1 MCSHESYGYS
11 ITCDSQRRQIP
22 QKGGDRLIQMRMPR
36 RMYLKE
42 KNMIE
47 LPDFS
52 KKKGESMKSF
62 KNWMKKGI
70 ALGAAFAMTVTVLP
84 LSDVVNAAEPDKA
97 AAKADDGLRLW
108 YDFESLKSGTILND
122 MSGNGYAG
130 RVTPEGSGVTT
141 ADANIYGTDYTAYSF
156 QGGQPSQTNSYIM
169 LPSGVFN
176 DMDAITVSCWVNMS
190 AYTGYQRIWDFGFK
204 SGDSDF
210 NTTSYMYLIADGY
223 NSGHTG
229 YTAAITNSGWG
240 NEMGPEKGEAL
251 ATNEWIFTTVTL
263 DENGVMALYE
273 DGALIGET
281 ETGLNVSLLE
291 GADNAM
297 IGYGQFKNDIF
308 SGMVAD
314 FKIYDYAMTAEEVA
328 DQFAIPDE
336 DKVARDMEWLDLGD
350 VSAVTDNLTLPTK
363 GAAGSDISW
372 ESSDA
377 SVIATDGTVT
387 RPDAGE
393 GNATVTLTAT
403 VSAGDESDTKTFE
416 VTVLQKL
423 TAEEIVNSDADAL
436 VFTGLAAVS
445 DNLTLPTSG
454 ANGSTITWS
463 SSNPDII
470 AADGTVTRPVGDPVD
485 VVLTA
490 TVSYDD
496 ASVDK
501 QFTATVVPV
510 YEKTDIVKVAA
521 VEVETQTGTLPS
533 LPGQVQ
539 VTYEDDT
546 TGYEKVTWPTNLTV
560 DQFSTAGTT
569 VEVTGQIVDYDVEV
583 TAVVTVTDVISE
595 APAAVSTEFDLSDIT
610 LDGTDTI
617 FGQNMARDLEYLK
630 IMDADRMLY
639 NFRSAFGVDTEGA
652 QPLTGWEEPTGLL
665 RGHSTGHFLSALAQ
679 AYASTGETAYKD
691 KMDYMVA
698 ELAELQAMS
707 KGDPAEFK
715 TQCTPS
721 NAAQSMWSKD
731 PSTWGEGFLSAYS
744 PDQFALLEQ
753 YTPYATI
760 WAPYYTLHKITAG
773 MIDCYLYGGNE
784 QALEVAEGIGS
795 WVYRRLSG
803 CTTEDQR
810 SQMWSMYI
818 AGEYGGM
825 NESLARLYEITGQ
838 EQYLEAA
845 QMFDNTTFFDNLS
858 VNVDD
863 VQGRHAN
870 QHIPQIVGAIHEYA
884 ATGDTYY
891 YNVAKN
897 FWEIV
902 TDRYAYSIGG
912 VGTGER
918 FTDPYQQGNNILGNE
933 GRGENCETCAA
944 YNMLKLTKDL
954 YNYDPDNAEYMDY
967 YERTLINQ
975 IAASQ
980 SHDTTDWMH
989 NGCTYMLPID
999 PGQRRD
1005 FDYDYGGFTCCNGT
1019 GMENHV
1025 KYQAAAYAKTDD
1037 TLYVNL
1043 YMPTT
1048 VTWDEMGVSV
1058 KQETNFPSEHS
1069 KLTVNGSGDFT
1080 MKLRVPYWATAGF
1093 EVKVNGETICT
1104 NPEVS
1109 TYVEID
1115 RAWSDGDVVEIT
1127 MPYTLHL
1134 DKTPDKVDGSTVAS
1148 LMYGPLVMVAKD
1160 DRETYVPMN
1169 WYTVVLS
1176 ENLEDSVEVV
1186 TGPDAE
1192 DGSVPHLVTN
1202 GLHFYPMYDAYNYRY
1217 HAYVKVEETQ
1227 SVVNKDQLQSLVDSA
1242 ADALQ
1247 ENYGEDEWAALQ
1259 QAIKDAQAVLDN
1271 ADATQVDVYNAYK
1284 ALQAALA
1291 DTITPAADKSELQTA
1306 VDNALAD
1313 SEKDKYTED
1322 SWNAYQEALANAQAV
1337 LDDVNATQE
1346 DIDAALAALQAA
1358 QDALVPVSGTEDPN
1372 KKPGTDGQDNKPAA
1386 GGDDGKGSGTD
1397 GKGNG
1402 TDGKGNGSEGPAKAA
1417 QTGDTTPITA
1427 VAVLLV
1433 VSAALAG
1440 TVIYRKKRS

>member
-1 MCSHESYGYS
+1 
-11 ITCDSQRRQIP
+11 
-22 QKGGDRLIQMRMPR
+22 
-36 RMYLKE
+36 
-42 KNMIE
+42 
-47 LPDFS
+47 
-52 KKKGESMKSF
+52 MKSF

-70 ALGAAFAMTVTVLP
+70 ALGAACAITATSLP
-84 LSDVVNAAEPDKA
+84 LSNVVNAAGDDKA
-97 AAKADDGLRLW
+97 KAGDGLVLY
-108 YDFESLKSGTILND
+108 YDFESLKSGTIVED

-130 RVTPEGSGVTT
+130 VVRPTGSQVTT
-141 ADANIYGTDYTAYSF
+141 SDVNIYGTDYTAYSF
-156 QGGQPSQTNSYIM
+156 QGGQPSAENTYVE
-169 LPSGVFN
+169 LPAGVFN
-176 DMDAITVSCWVNMS
+176 GLEAVTVSCWVNME

-204 SGDSDF
+204 SGDSNF
-210 NTTSYMYLIADGY
+210 NTTTYMYLIADGY
-223 NSGHTG
+223 NTGHTG
-229 YTAAITNSGWG
+229 YTSAITNSGWG

-251 ATNEWIFTTVTL
+251 EAGEWIFTTVTL
-263 DENGVMALYE
+263 DENGVMGLYE
-273 DGALIGET
+273 DGVLIGET
-281 ETGLNVSLLE
+281 ETGLDISLLE
-291 GADNAM
+291 GADNAL

-314 FKIYDYAMTAEEVA
+314 FKIYDYAMTADQVA
-328 DQFAIPDE
+328 DEFAIPDE

-372 ESSDA
+372 TSSDE
-377 SVIATDGTVT
+377 SVIAVDGTVT
-387 RPDAGE
+387 RPAAGE
-393 GNATVTLTAT
+393 GDAVVTLTAT
-403 VSAGDESDTKTFE
+403 VQSGDVSDTKKFE
-416 VTVLQKL
+416 VTVQQQL
-423 TAEEIVNSDADAL
+423 TAEEIVNGDADAL
-436 VFTGLAAVS
+436 VLTGLAAVS
-445 DNLTLPTSG
+445 ENLTLPTEG
-454 ANGSTITWS
+454 AYGSAITWE

-470 AADGTVTRPVGDPVD
+470 AADGTVVRPVGDPVD
-485 VVLTA
+485 VILTA
-490 TVSYDD
+490 TVSYGD
-496 ASVDK
+496 VFVEK
-501 QFTATVVPV
+501 EFTATVVPV
-510 YEKTDIVKVAA
+510 YEKTDIVKVAS
-521 VEVETQTGTLPS
+521 VEVETLAGMLPS
-533 LPGQVQ
+533 LPGQVE
-539 VTYEDDT
+539 VTYENDT
-546 TGYEKVTWPTNLTV
+546 TGSEKVVWPTDLTV
-560 DQFSTAGTT
+560 DQFSMVGDT
-569 VEVTGQIVDYDVEV
+569 VEVTGQIVDYDISV
-583 TAVVTVTDVISE
+583 TATVTVTDKISE
-595 APAAVSTEFDLSDIT
+595 APAAATTEFDLSDIT

-617 FGQNMARDLEYLK
+617 FGQNMARDLEYLE

-639 NFRSAFGVDTEGA
+639 NFRNAFGADTKGA
-652 QPLTGWEEPTGLL
+652 DPLTGWEEPTGLL

-679 AYASTGETAYKD
+679 AYASTGESAYKE

-698 ELAELQAMS
+698 ELAKLQAMS
-707 KGDPAEFK
+707 EGNPEDFE

-721 NAAQSMWSKD
+721 NAAQGLWSKD

-773 MIDCYLYGGNE
+773 LIDCYQYGGNE
-784 QALEVAEGIGS
+784 EALEVAEGIGT

-803 CTTEDQR
+803 CTTEEQR
-810 SQMWSMYI
+810 SKMWSMYI

-825 NESLARLYEITGQ
+825 NESLARLYEITG
-838 EQYLEAA
+838 EEKYLETAK
-845 QMFDNTTFFDNLS
+845 MFDNTTFFNNLS

-891 YNVAKN
+891 YNVAEN
-897 FWEIV
+897 FWQIV

-918 FTDPYQQGNNILGNE
+918 FKDPYEQGTNILGNE

-989 NGCTYMLPID
+989 NGTTYMLPID
-999 PGQRRD
+999 PGQRRGYD
-1005 FDYDYGGFTCCNGT
+1005 SDYGGFTCCNGT

-1025 KYQAAAYAKTDD
+1025 KYQAAAYAKSAD

-1048 VTWDEMGVSV
+1048 VAWDEMGVSV

-1093 EVKVNGETICT
+1093 EVQVNGETICT

-1115 RAWSDGDVVEIT
+1115 RTWSDGDVVTIN

-1160 DRETYVPMN
+1160 DRSSYVPMN

-1176 ENLEDSVEVV
+1176 ENLEESVEVV
-1186 TGPDAE
+1186 TGTDE
-1192 DGSVPHLVTN
+1192 EEVPHLVTN

-1217 HAYVKVEETQ
+1217 HAYVKVEDTK
-1227 SVVNKDQLQSLVDSA
+1227 SVVNTDELQALVDSA
-1242 ADALQ
+1242 AEAVKD
-1247 ENYGEDEWAALQ
+1247 NYGDEEWAALQ
-1259 QAIKDAQAVLDN
+1259 QAIADAKAVLEN
-1271 ADATQVDVYNAYK
+1271 AEATQVDVYNAYK

-1291 DTITPAADKSELQTA
+1291 DTIVPAADKSDLQTA
-1306 VDNALAD
+1306 VDNAVKD
-1313 SEKDKYTED
+1313 SEKDKYTAD
-1322 SWNAYQEALANAQAV
+1322 SWDAYQKALEDAKSV
-1337 LDDVNATQE
+1337 LADVNATQE
-1346 DIDAALAALQAA
+1346 EIDAALDALQAA
-1358 QDALVPVSGTEDPN
+1358 QDALKPVEGGSE
-1372 KKPGTDGQDNKPAA
+1372 KPGTDDPSTDDPSTDKPSTDDPDDNTGAN
-1386 GGDDGKGSGTD
+1386 
-1397 GKGNG
+1397 NG
-1402 TDGKGNGSEGPAKAA
+1402 GNGSGSGSKDQNKAV
-1417 QTGDTTPITA
+1417 QTGDTTPIGIMFA
-1427 VAVLLV
+1427 LLAG
-1433 VSAALAG
+1433 SALAAG
-1440 TVIYRKKRS
+1440 TVVYRKKRG

>member
-1 MCSHESYGYS
+1 
-11 ITCDSQRRQIP
+11 
-22 QKGGDRLIQMRMPR
+22 
-36 RMYLKE
+36 
-42 KNMIE
+42 
-47 LPDFS
+47 
-52 KKKGESMKSF
+52 MKRF
-62 KNWMKKGI
+62 KSLMKKGI
-70 ALGAAFAMTVTVLP
+70 ALGAAFAMTATALP
-84 LSDVVNAAEPDKA
+84 LSNTAMAAGTDDA
-97 AAKADDGLRLW
+97 AARAEDGLRLW
-108 YDFESLKSGTILND
+108 YDFESLTSGTILND
-122 MSGNGYAG
+122 ESGNGYAG
-130 RVTPEGSGVTT
+130 RICPEGSGVTVT
-141 ADANIYGTDYTAYSF
+141 DANIYGTDCTAYSF
-156 QGGQPSQTNSYIM
+156 RGGTPSQTNTYIEI
-169 LPSGVFN
+169 PSGVFN
-176 DMDAITVSCWVNMS
+176 GLDAITVSCWVNMS

-204 SGDSDF
+204 NDDSTF
-210 NTTSYMYLIADGY
+210 NTTTYMYLIADGA
-223 NSGHTG
+223 NPGHEG
-229 YTAAITNSGWG
+229 YTAAITNSGWS
-240 NEMGPEKGEAL
+240 NEMGPEKGENL
-251 ATNEWIFTTVTL
+251 ATDEWIFTTVTL

-281 ETGLNVSLLE
+281 ETGLDVSLLE
-291 GADNAM
+291 GADNAL
-297 IGYGQFKNDIF
+297 IGYGQFGNPIL
-308 SGMVAD
+308 SGMIAD

-336 DKVARDMEWLDLGD
+336 DKVARDLEWLDLGD
-350 VSAVTDNLTLPTK
+350 VSGVTENLTLPSR
-363 GAAGSDISW
+363 GAAGSDITW
-372 ESSDA
+372 ESSDD
-377 SVIATDGTVT
+377 SVIATDGTVR
-387 RPDAGE
+387 RPAAGD
-393 GNATVTLTAT
+393 GDATVTLTAI
-403 VSAGDESDTKTFE
+403 VSAGDASDTKTFE
-416 VTVLQKL
+416 VTVLQQL
-423 TAEEIVNSDADAL
+423 TAEEIVNGDADAL
-436 VFTGLAAVS
+436 EFTGLAAVNA
-445 DNLTLPTSG
+445 NLTLPTSG

-463 SSNPDII
+463 SSNPDVI
-470 AADGTVTRPVGDPVD
+470 AADGTVKRPVGDPVE

-490 TVSYDD
+490 TVSYGG
-496 ASVDK
+496 ASVNK
-501 QFTATVVPV
+501 QFTAIVVPI
-510 YEKTDIVKVAA
+510 YEKTDIVKVAS

-569 VEVTGQIVDYDVEV
+569 VEVTGRIVDYEVDV
-583 TAVVTVTDVISE
+583 TAVVTVSDDAFT
-595 APAAVSTEFDLSDIT
+595 APAAAAEAFELSDIT

-617 FGQNMARDLEYLK
+617 FGQNMARDLEYLE
-630 IMDADRMLY
+630 IMDEDRMLY

-652 QPLTGWEEPTGLL
+652 EPLTGWEEPTGLL

-679 AYASTGETAYKD
+679 AYASTGETVYKD

-707 KGDPAEFK
+707 EGDPAEFE
-715 TQCTPS
+715 TQCNPS
-721 NAAQSMWSKD
+721 NAAQSMWSTD

-795 WVYRRLSG
+795 WVYRRLSE
-803 CTTEDQR
+803 CTTAEQR
-810 SQMWSMYI
+810 TQMWSMYI

-825 NESLARLYEITGQ
+825 NESLTRLYEITGQ
-838 EQYLEAA
+838 KQYLEAA

-884 ATGDTYY
+884 ATGDSYY

-897 FWEIV
+897 FWEIA
-902 TDRYAYSIGG
+902 TERYAYSIGG

-933 GRGENCETCAA
+933 NRGENCETCAA

-980 SHDTTDWMH
+980 SQDTTEWMH

-999 PGQRRD
+999 PGQSRD

-1025 KYQAAAYAKTDD
+1025 KYQAAAYAKTAD

-1069 KLTVNGSGDFT
+1069 RLTVNGSGDFT

-1093 EVKVNGETICT
+1093 EVKVNDETICT

-1134 DKTPDKVDGSTVAS
+1134 DKTPDKVDDSTVAS
-1148 LMYGPLVMVAKD
+1148 LMYGPLVMVAQD
-1160 DRETYVPMN
+1160 DRDTYEPMN

-1176 ENLEDSVEVV
+1176 ENLEDSVEVI

-1192 DGSVPHLVTN
+1192 DGSVPNLVTN
-1202 GLHFYPMYDAYNYRY
+1202 GLNFYPMYDAYNYRY
-1217 HAYVKVEETQ
+1217 HAYVKVEERV
-1227 SVVNKDQLQSLVDSA
+1227 SEVNKDQLQALADSA

-1247 ENYGEDEWAALQ
+1247 ENYGEEEWAALQ
-1259 QAIKDAQAVLDN
+1259 QAIADAQAVLDN
-1271 ADATQVDVYNAYK
+1271 GEATQADVYNAYK
-1284 ALQAALA
+1284 ALEAALA
-1291 DTITPAADKSELQTA
+1291 NTIVPPADKSELQEA

-1313 SEKDKYTED
+1313 SEKDKYTAE
-1322 SWNAYQEALANAQAV
+1322 SWQAYQEALANAQAV
-1337 LDDVNATQE
+1337 LADVNATQE
-1346 DIDAALAALQAA
+1346 DIDAALAALQQA
-1358 QDALVPVSGTEDPN
+1358 QDALTPVSGTEDPGT
-1372 KKPGTDGQDNKPAA
+1372 KPGTDDPTTDDPGSKPGA

-1397 GKGNG
+1397 SKD
-1402 TDGKGNGSEGPAKAA
+1402 DGSDGPVKAA

-1427 VAVLLV
+1427 AAVLLV